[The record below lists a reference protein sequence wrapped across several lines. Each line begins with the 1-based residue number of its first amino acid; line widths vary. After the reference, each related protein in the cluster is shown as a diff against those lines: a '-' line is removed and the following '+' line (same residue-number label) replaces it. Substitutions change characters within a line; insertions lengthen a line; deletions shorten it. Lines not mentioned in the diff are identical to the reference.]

1 MRNPAIC
8 MLIFMISAILTSC
21 LKENVNTA
29 GPSSSVN
36 TAEPSSSLTGSNW
49 TVVNEATS
57 ESAGASSPATS
68 SNYIGKAG
76 DYFNFTTYGKL
87 YWSINGQND
96 TATYLISGDT
106 IKFKSAYID
115 GRTNMVDSAYYPIYT
130 INNLTNHTCTLFNSM
145 IIFGNIGAGGP
156 VLTTINLKK

>member
-8 MLIFMISAILTSC
+8 ILIFMISAVSVSC
-21 LKENVNTA
+21 KKENVNKPEP
-29 GPSSSVN
+29 PSSLMGN
-36 TAEPSSSLTGSNW
+36 NW

-57 ESAGASSPATS
+57 ESMGASVPPSS

-87 YWSINGQND
+87 YWSINGRKD

-106 IKFKSAYID
+106 IKFKVAYID
-115 GRTNMVDSAYYPIYT
+115 GQTNKVDSAFNPIYT
-130 INNLTNHTCTLFNSM
+130 ISNVTDHTCTLFNSM
-145 IIFGNIGAGGP
+145 PLLTANGGGP
-156 VLTTINLKK
+156 ELTTINLKK

>member
-8 MLIFMISAILTSC
+8 TLIFMISAILTSC
-21 LKENVNTA
+21 LKENVNQ
-29 GPSSSVN
+29 
-36 TAEPSSSLTGSNW
+36 AEPSSSLTGSNW
-49 TVVNEATS
+49 TVVNDATS
-57 ESAGASSPATS
+57 ESAGAIAPATS

-87 YWSINGQND
+87 YWSINGQKD

-106 IKFKSAYID
+106 IKFKFAYID
-115 GRTNMVDSAYYPIYT
+115 GQTNMVDSAYNPIYT
-130 INNLTNHTCTLFNSM
+130 ISNLTGHTCTLFNSM
-145 IIFGNIGAGGP
+145 TFFGINGAGGP